1 MRTVTLLPRMTQ
13 ILVMDDDPG
22 MRAMLDQILKLYG
35 YDVVLA
41 ANGKE
46 GLELFRS
53 RKVDL
58 VISDLYMPEKEGL
71 ETIKEIHRD
80 SPEVPIIAMSGKQGK
95 TSLLSVAQ
103 HFGAARILVKPFN
116 PQDLLTAVEEV
127 LKLKS

>member
-1 MRTVTLLPRMTQ
+1 MTQ
-13 ILVMDDDPG
+13 LLVIDDDPG
-22 MRAMLDQILKLYG
+22 MRAMLHEILQLPG
-35 YDVVLA
+35 YDVILA

-58 VISDLYMPEKEGL
+58 VITDLYMPEKEGL

-80 SPEVPIIAMSGKQGK
+80 SPEVPIIAMSGKQGG
-95 TSLLSVAQ
+95 TSLLPAAR
-103 HFGAARILVKPFN
+103 HFGAARIIEKPFN
-116 PQDLLTAVEEV
+116 PQDLVTAVEEV